1 MIICYFN
8 HDEIIIIM
16 ISHLW
21 YARHYVVNYFISF
34 SNNFLRKEYYVSF
47 TEKETKD

>member
-1 MIICYFN
+1 MVICYFH
-8 HDEIIIIM
+8 HDEIINM

-34 SNNFLRKEYYVSF
+34 SNNFLRKEYYVLCLLHR
-47 TEKETKD
+47 KGN